1 MDVSPVHCICGA
13 HTDPQYVSSL
23 WRNTPSRNV
32 KGFYPIWQKTQSTKN
47 DCARILFYEA
57 FAVLYDKQIPLKR
70 QPTASYKGHL
80 RSNQC
85 SDPTTN
91 LVGPIATS
99 MVTTQLVT
107 YCPVPTDLSIHLLN
121 PTDACSDVCTHW
133 QSTFLFS
140 MI

>member
-32 KGFYPIWQKTQSTKN
+32 KGFYPIWQKTQSTQN

-57 FAVLYDKQIPLKR
+57 FAVLYDKLIPLKR
-70 QPTASYKGHL
+70 QPTASYKGHTNA
-80 RSNQC
+80 RT
-85 SDPTTN
+85 PPN
-91 LVGPIATS
+91 LVGHIATS
-99 MVTTQLVT
+99 MVVTQLLT
-107 YCPVPTDLSIHLLN
+107 YRPVPTDLTNIHLLN
-121 PTDACSDVCTHW
+121 PTDACSEVVATHW
-133 QSTFLFS
+133 QSKFLFS